1 MGNVLDLST
10 PEQFDDLIS
19 DRERPVLVDFW
30 ADWCGPCKML
40 APVLER
46 LSKEYDGRM
55 TFARLNVDEFPEISG
70 RYGVHSLPTMIIF
83 RQRKAATRISG
94 FKPERA
100 LRPHL
105 DRYAAP
111 KPSDGALPSAE
122 TPAAAGAQAGGLLS
136 GLRRLFGG

>member
-1 MGNVLDLST
+1 MSNVLDLSA

-19 DRERPVLVDFW
+19 DSERPVLVDFW

-46 LSKEYDGRM
+46 LAREYDGRL
-55 TFARLNVDEFPEISG
+55 TFARLNVDEFPEISR

-83 RQRKAATRISG
+83 RRRKAATRISG
-94 FKPERA
+94 FKPEGA

-111 KPSDGALPSAE
+111 KPADEALPNAG
-122 TPAAAGAQAGGLLS
+122 TQPDAATGGLLG